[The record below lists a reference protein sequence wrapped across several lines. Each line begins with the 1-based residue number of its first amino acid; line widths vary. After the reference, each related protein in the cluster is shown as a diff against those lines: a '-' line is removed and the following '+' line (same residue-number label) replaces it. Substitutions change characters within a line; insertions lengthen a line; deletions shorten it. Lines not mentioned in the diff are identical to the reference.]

1 MRYFTRVFAAVFG
14 LWLMVLPASAQ
25 QFQFEY
31 YAMLSPHD
39 TFNSRGVPVNDVC
52 GIVQQDRANVHKFGL
67 RDAADNIDTFFTTPE
82 RRAMIAGRCQYDPTH
97 HTVQRIRS
105 QYIGFVLVRVFGAN
119 GVVTSVQIFEAAG

>member
-1 MRYFTRVFAAVFG
+1 
-14 LWLMVLPASAQ
+14 MVLPASAQ

-39 TFNSRGVPVNDVC
+39 TYNSRGVPVNDVC
-52 GIVQQDRANVHKFGL
+52 GIIQQDRANVHKFGL
-67 RDAADNIDTFFTTPE
+67 RDMADNVDPFFTTPE
-82 RRAMIAGRCQYDPTH
+82 RRAMIAGRCQYDPSY

-105 QYIGFVLVRVFGAN
+105 QYIGYVLVRVTGAN